1 MNWIIPAILG
11 ALFIGF
17 YNSYLEGSKKF
28 VPKGFVNKHIYI
40 CSILFVGGII
50 AGLCLLYYKFEHKK
64 EFDNIY
70 NKHIMSPY
78 LIVIIPAIIMNAY
91 MIFNTLALA
100 DGGGIAMAIVN
111 LNTFIT
117 IIAGVYLFGDKINA
131 AVIIS
136 MIIATLVISY
146 SVNESM
152 KINK

>member
-1 MNWIIPAILG
+1 MNWIIPAVFG
-11 ALFIGF
+11 AFFVGF

-40 CSILFVGGII
+40 CSILVVSGII
-50 AGLCLLYYKFEHKK
+50 SGLCLLYYKFKHKK

-70 NKHIMSPY
+70 NKHIISPY

-91 MIFNTLALA
+91 MIVNTLALA
-100 DGGGIAMAIVN
+100 NGGGIAMAIIN

-117 IIAGVYLFGDKINA
+117 IIAGVYLFGDKINSA
-131 AVIIS
+131 IIIS
-136 MIIATLVISY
+136 MIIATLFISY
-146 SVNESM
+146 GVNQSI